1 MYGGCSGPMK
11 SKFMVGALV
20 FSLIALILGFSL
32 YYSILVNPEGSGED
46 QTDNP
51 DSPDSVGQLKI
62 NYLTASSD
70 GTVSFNVTLYDSDS
84 GAIETVIINGESYL
98 WSEGSSD
105 DGALLKGET
114 KSWSKNIG
122 DLQAGSEV
130 EVTLQASPGEAS
142 GSVIVDGSTGPDEPD
157 EPDVT
162 PDVPDEPDVPSPTE
176 YFYDYYSSV
185 GLFERGVYF
194 VATSEDPLTQLPR
207 SDLPK
212 SYWELMHDKVAV
224 EATDQ
229 DFISMLLCRGDF
241 PTGGYTLAVEAFSWL
256 ESYPVKFRFQVNFT
270 DPGEGVAVTQAFTN
284 PALLVPIGKLTPGEY
299 KVEIHIVSYI
309 LTFDEHGEPVYTP
322 IMTFK
327 EEVWSETLTITSS
340 QAPTPSTTFKVEV
353 NNNPFSDLTLPVGLS
368 TGVTQEKAELIA
380 KATFVHVK
388 GEATLFR
395 LDDLTFTDE
404 EITARFTWGVDE
416 NDMMHIFEL
425 TADLTNLAITVNHC
439 F

>member
-1 MYGGCSGPMK
+1 MK
-11 SKFMVGALV
+11 SKVIVGALV

-51 DSPDSVGQLKI
+51 DSPGSVGQLKI
-62 NYLTASSD
+62 NYLAASSD

-84 GAIETVIINGESYL
+84 GTIEAVIINGESYL

-105 DGALLKGET
+105 NGAFLKGET
-114 KSWSKNIG
+114 KSWSKNVG

-130 EVTLQASPGEAS
+130 EVTLQASPKEAS
-142 GSVIVDGSTGPDEPD
+142 GSVIVDGSDI
-157 EPDVT
+157 
-162 PDVPDEPDVPSPTE
+162 PDEPDVPSPPE
-176 YFYDYYSSV
+176 YFYDYYSTV
-185 GLFERGVYF
+185 DLFERGVYF

-212 SYWELMHDKVAV
+212 SYWELMHDNVTV

-229 DFISMLLCRGDF
+229 DFISIMVCRGNF

-309 LTFDEHGEPVYTP
+309 LTFDEHGEPVYAP

-327 EEVWSETLTITSS
+327 EEVWSETLTVTSS

-353 NNNPFSDLTLPVGLS
+353 NNNPFSDLTVPVDLS

-395 LDDLTFTDE
+395 LDDLTFTDK
-404 EITARFTWGVDE
+404 EITASFTWGVDE

-425 TADLTNLAITVNHC
+425 TADLTNLQITVNHC